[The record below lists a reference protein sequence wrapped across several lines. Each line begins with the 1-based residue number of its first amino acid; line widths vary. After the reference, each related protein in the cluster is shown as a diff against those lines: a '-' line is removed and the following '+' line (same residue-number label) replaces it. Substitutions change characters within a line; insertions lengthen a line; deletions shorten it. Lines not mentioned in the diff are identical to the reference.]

1 MGISILSYLKGYQIE
16 LKAANKK
23 NDFYNFTTVCPRL
36 GSAAHPLLEHM
47 PELTGKGKHFIST
60 YLS

>member
-1 MGISILSYLKGYQIE
+1 MGISILSYLKGYETQ

-23 NDFYNFTTVCPRL
+23 IYFYNLPIVCPRP
-36 GSAAHPLLEHM
+36 GSAAHPLWEHM
-47 PELTGKGKHFIST
+47 TELTGKGKHFIST